1 MLDAIRWRYLAIAG
15 ASGAT
20 AELMSWSLGT
30 HTWSQSL
37 LWCTFWLLLWVA
49 AVWDLCCMRIPN
61 WLTLPGALVL
71 FVLGLTLAR
80 QGPVRPLLG
89 LAVCAGGLSL
99 LAWLTGGVGW
109 GDVKLALSIGAV
121 FGPVLGMVALTLAF
135 STAALCGGL
144 LWGLGR
150 LRAGQPFP
158 FAPFLLAG
166 CGLCFRLVPHLLP
179 LYIPLASLGGTLW
192 A

>member
-1 MLDAIRWRYLAIAG
+1 MLDAIRCRHLAIAG
-15 ASGAT
+15 ATGVT
-20 AELMSWSLGT
+20 AGLVNWTLCT
-30 HTWSQSL
+30 NAWSQSL
-37 LWCTFWLLLWVA
+37 VWCTFWVVLWMA
-49 AVWDLCCMRIPN
+49 TVWDLCCMRIPN

-71 FVLGLTLAR
+71 VVLGLALAG

-89 LAVCAGGLSL
+89 LAVCAGGLSV

-109 GDVKLALSIGAV
+109 GDVKLSLSIGAV
-121 FGPVLGMVALTLAF
+121 FGPVLGMIALTLAF

-166 CGLCFRLVPHLLP
+166 CGLCFGVVPHLVSS
-179 LYIPLASLGGTLW
+179 YVPLAGLGGASW